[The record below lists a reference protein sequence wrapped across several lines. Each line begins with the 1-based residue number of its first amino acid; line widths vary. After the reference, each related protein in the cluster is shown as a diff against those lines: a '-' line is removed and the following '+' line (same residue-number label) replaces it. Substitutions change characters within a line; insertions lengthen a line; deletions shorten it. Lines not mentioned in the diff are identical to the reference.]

1 MGKKYKKEK
10 TRRKPMTIESTIARR
25 TKGHDIYMAHN
36 VKRSGNFYLVPSAS
50 SRAKV
55 YKVDTA
61 NGRCTCADYTIRK
74 IKCKHLY
81 AVEFSLE
88 NAVAE
93 KPVPAEIA
101 AHKTHVPKRTTYAQ
115 PNWSAYH
122 KSQVFEKAQFRY
134 LLYQL
139 CQNIETPAQETGR
152 PRCAFADLMFAMVYK
167 VYSCFSSR
175 RFMTDLRDAEKFL
188 TKVPHYN
195 TVINAFGF
203 ESMIPALQ
211 YLIEMSS
218 LPLAG
223 LEADFAI
230 DSTGIS
236 SNRFVQWNT
245 AKHKDP
251 KLQNLRHWVKLH
263 ICTGTLTNVVTAV
276 EITDRFGGDS
286 TEFIPL
292 VRKTAQNFAIREMSA
307 DAAYSSGANYQA
319 VVDHGGMPYIAMK
332 SNTNPTHGHASQ
344 VYKNMYHFYSLN
356 QEKFVSH
363 YGKRGNVE
371 TTFSMIKAKFG
382 SAVRSKTEVSQI
394 NEVLCKVLAHNI
406 CVLITSIHELGLKP
420 KFWNEL

>member
-1 MGKKYKKEK
+1 MQD
-10 TRRKPMTIESTIARR
+10 TIGRR
-25 TKGHDIYMAHN
+25 TKGYEIYMNHH
-36 VKRSGNFYLVPSAS
+36 VKRSGNKWLVPSGTGT
-50 SRAKV
+50 KV
-55 YKVDTA
+55 YRVDLE
-61 NGRCTCADYTIRK
+61 NQFCNCADAYIRK
-74 IKCKHLY
+74 TKCKHLY
-81 AVEFSLE
+81 AVEFTIQNSNE
-88 NAVAE
+88 V
-93 KPVPAEIA
+93 KPMPAILK
-101 AHKTHVPKRTTYAQ
+101 AHQNRVPKRTTYSQ

-152 PRCAFADLMFAMVYK
+152 PRCTFADLMFAMVYK
-167 VYSCFSSR
+167 VYTCFSSR

-218 LPLAG
+218 LPLAE

-236 SNRFVQWNT
+236 SSRFVQWHA
-245 AKHKDP
+245 AKYRDK
-251 KLQNLRHWVKLH
+251 KLQDLKHWVKLH

-276 EITDRFGGDS
+276 EITDRFGSD
-286 TEFIPL
+286 TNEFIPL
-292 VRKTAQNFAIREMSA
+292 VRKTSHNFAIREVSA

-319 VVDHGGMPYIAMK
+319 AIDHGAVPYIAMK
-332 SNTNPTHGHASQ
+332 ANTNPVWNKTSP
-344 VYKNMYHFYSLN
+344 VFKTMYHYYSLN
-356 QEKFVSH
+356 QAKFISH

-371 TTFSMIKAKFG
+371 TTFSMIKGKFG
-382 SAVRSKTEVSQI
+382 DAVRSKTEVAQI